1 VPTDRRSVT
10 KGGIQICVVFPF
22 QIEED
27 MRRIVE
33 TERNWLSVNEF
44 IREAVKEKVEGMK
57 GSKGWN

>member
-57 GSKGWN
+57 GSKGRN

>member
-10 KGGIQICVVFPF
+10 KGGVQICVVFPF

-33 TERNWLSVNEF
+33 TERKWLSVNEF

-57 GSKGWN
+57 GSKGRN

>member
-10 KGGIQICVVFPF
+10 KGGVQICVVFPF

-44 IREAVKEKVEGMK
+44 IREAVKEKVGGMK
-57 GSKGWN
+57 GSKGRN